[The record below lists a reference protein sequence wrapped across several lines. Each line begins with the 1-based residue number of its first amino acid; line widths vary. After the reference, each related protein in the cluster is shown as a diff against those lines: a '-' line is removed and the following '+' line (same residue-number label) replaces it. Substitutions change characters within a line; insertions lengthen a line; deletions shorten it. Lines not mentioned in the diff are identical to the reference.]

1 VNLKKTRLKDWVNPL
16 KWYSFAKSKFIHFFL
31 KKHVVEQIMFRML
44 SCPQCVREG
53 SCVVCGCNT
62 FEKMLNPSETDSNG
76 LWGPIKNKKEWKA
89 YKEKFSIDFK
99 LTANFN

>member
-1 VNLKKTRLKDWVNPL
+1 
-16 KWYSFAKSKFIHFFL
+16 
-31 KKHVVEQIMFRML
+31 
-44 SCPQCVREG
+44 
-53 SCVVCGCNT
+53 
-62 FEKMLNPSETDSNG
+62 MLNPSETDSNG